1 MVDESIILKLQIDD
15 SASAQIEKI
24 NSHFDKFN
32 DRIKSIDNNV
42 KALGIVTVFK
52 NVTDILEKGNNA
64 MLRYEKGLLEVK
76 KKEEELTT
84 QKKELQELQVK
95 LNEAHDTAVL
105 EKYNELQNKIKITE
119 EELAIKKKEL
129 NSDLINMIQT
139 YAQLGG
145 STIPLLIANLGKLS
159 STLTVVRGA
168 LTSTFITTPVGL
180 AIMGITGAVL
190 SLNEVFGFL
199 PFKISD
205 ALNPMKSLNDIK
217 MDALVAEVKKV
228 STELENVDKK
238 AEETSKK
245 FEELSKNFMDTTGL
259 GDLGKEFER
268 MIGKDITKRLVIS
281 RPEVLI
287 EQVLDSPEFIK
298 VLAMHKAGII
308 PERTI
313 TNNILELLKRHG
325 LPTGLVDEAKLKT
338 EIMLRERLNSL
349 SDEHNRDLTAQV
361 NIYSKLKTEVIDTNT
376 ALSKFMNQIIMLR
389 RQLETEIERVRS
401 MPLSIPISSGSSSPS
416 SRIQSNPNN
425 PKSPTTINNIGSRQM
440 IGQFTSGMYTY

>member
-15 SASAQIEKI
+15 GASAQIEKI

-64 MLRYEKGLLEVK
+64 MLRYEKRLLEVK

-84 QKKELQELQVK
+84 QKKELQKLQVK

-245 FEELSKNFMDTTGL
+245 FEELSKNFMGTTGL

>member
-1 MVDESIILKLQIDD
+1 
-15 SASAQIEKI
+15 
-24 NSHFDKFN
+24 
-32 DRIKSIDNNV
+32 
-42 KALGIVTVFK
+42 
-52 NVTDILEKGNNA
+52 

-298 VLAMHKAGII
+298 VLAMHKSGII

>member
-1 MVDESIILKLQIDD
+1 
-15 SASAQIEKI
+15 
-24 NSHFDKFN
+24 
-32 DRIKSIDNNV
+32 
-42 KALGIVTVFK
+42 
-52 NVTDILEKGNNA
+52 

-245 FEELSKNFMDTTGL
+245 FEELSKNFMGTTGL

>member
-298 VLAMHKAGII
+298 VLAMYKSGII

>member
-15 SASAQIEKI
+15 GASAQIEKI

>member
-298 VLAMHKAGII
+298 VLAMHKSGII

>member
-245 FEELSKNFMDTTGL
+245 FEELSKNFMGTTGL

-298 VLAMHKAGII
+298 VLAMHKSGII

>member
-245 FEELSKNFMDTTGL
+245 FEELSKNFMGTTGL

-325 LPTGLVDEAKLKT
+325 LPTDLVDEAKLKT

-349 SDEHNRDLTAQV
+349 SDEHNRDLTVQV

>member
-298 VLAMHKAGII
+298 VLAMHKSGII

-425 PKSPTTINNIGSRQM
+425 PKSP
-440 IGQFTSGMYTY
+440 

>member
-245 FEELSKNFMDTTGL
+245 FEELSKNFMGTTGL

>member
-15 SASAQIEKI
+15 GASAQIEKI

-245 FEELSKNFMDTTGL
+245 FEELSKNFMGTTGL